1 MTYLALGD
9 SYTIG
14 ESVPLY
20 ENFPMQLVQELRK
33 RGVSCAAPEILAKTG
48 WTTDELIS
56 AMDQY
61 YFSGPYDLVT
71 LLIGVN
77 NEYRGRITEN
87 FLTEFELL
95 INRAIGLCRS
105 EKDGVVVLSIPDY
118 SVTPFARELDPQSIR
133 TRIDTFN
140 AGCRAVASSYDIR
153 FIDITGITRSLST
166 DNDFLA
172 VDELHYS
179 AKTYLHWAKMLSEII
194 PHEQP

>member
-14 ESVPLY
+14 EAVPLY

-33 RGVSCAAPEILAKTG
+33 SGVPAAAPEILARTG
-48 WTTDELIS
+48 WTTNELIS

-61 YFSGPYDLVT
+61 IFAGPYDLVT

-77 NEYRGRITEN
+77 NEYRGRTTEN
-87 FLTEFELL
+87 FLSEFDVLV
-95 INRAIGLCRS
+95 NRAVRLCR
-105 EKDGVVVLSIPDY
+105 KGKNGLVVLSIPDY
-118 SVTPFARELDPQSIR
+118 SVIPFARDLNRESIR
-133 TRIDTFN
+133 TRIDAFN
-140 AGCRAVASSYDIR
+140 AGCKAYCNTHNIR
-153 FIDITGITRSLST
+153 FLDITETTRGFST

-172 VDELHYS
+172 ADALHYS